1 MQNQAPK
8 RGKVISLRGRRAGL
22 LAGAMALGIA
32 GAFTA
37 QTAIPFQQALAA
49 PVDVQNAGP
58 VDFTSVVKAVQPAVV
73 SVRVKEEI
81 QPQMM
86 GFRGNGNGDSGNFE
100 DFFNS
105 LPKDSPLRRF
115 FKGFGGQGQSEGNTP
130 QRKHQYGMAQGS
142 GFFITDDGYLVTNH
156 HVIDHG
162 TEFTVI
168 DNDGKEY
175 SAKLVGADK
184 RTDLALLK
192 VDSDK
197 KFTYVK
203 FADDAPQV
211 GEWVVAIGNPFGLG
225 GSVTAGIVSAR
236 GRDIGAGPYD
246 DFIQIDAPVNRGNSG
261 GPAFNMK
268 GEVIGVNAAIYSPSG
283 GNVGIAFA
291 IPASTASDV
300 IMDLEKGGKVVR
312 GWLGVQIQPVTEDI
326 AESLDL
332 KDPHGAL
339 VSEVQDDSPA
349 KAAGLETGDTILSV
363 DGKSIKDPRELSR
376 VIAAYDPDTDVK
388 VSLWRNGKEKDVEV
402 KLGRLK
408 DTASADNPNGLV
420 EPSNA
425 TLNELGLAL
434 TTAKEAGMEGDG
446 VVIAEVD
453 PDGPAADKLL
463 NQGDRILEVAGTKV
477 STPEDVVKAVDVAK
491 KDGRKAVL
499 FRVERGD
506 NTRFVALP
514 MKKVG

>member
-1 MQNQAPK
+1 MQNQFPK
-8 RGKVISLRGRRAGL
+8 RGKVISMRGRRAGL
-22 LAGAMALGIA
+22 LAGAMALGVA
-32 GAFTA
+32 GVLTA
-37 QTAIPFQQALAA
+37 QTAIPNQAALAD
-49 PVDVQNAGP
+49 PVKVENAGP
-58 VDFTSVVKAVQPAVV
+58 ADFSNVVKSVQPAVV

-81 QPQMM
+81 EPRMM
-86 GFRGNGNGDSGNFE
+86 GFGGNGSNGGFN
-100 DFFNS
+100 DFFNG
-105 LPKDSPLRRF
+105 LPKDSPLHRF
-115 FKGFGGQGQSEGNTP
+115 FRDFGGQGQSEGRTP
-130 QRKHQYGMAQGS
+130 PRKRQYGMSQGS
-142 GFFITDDGYLVTNH
+142 GFFITEDGYLVTNH
-156 HVIDHG
+156 HVIDKG
-162 TEFTVI
+162 TEFTII

-192 VDSDK
+192 VDADK
-197 KFTYVK
+197 TFTYVK

-268 GEVIGVNAAIYSPSG
+268 GEVIGVNAAIFSPSG

-300 IMDLEKGGKVVR
+300 IMDLEHGGKVVR
-312 GWLGVQIQPVTEDI
+312 GWLGVQIQPVTDDI

-332 KDPHGAL
+332 KDTRGAL
-339 VSEVQDDSPA
+339 VAQVQDDSPA
-349 KAAGLETGDTILSV
+349 QEAGLKTGDTILAI

-376 VIAAYDPDTDVK
+376 VIAAYDPDTEVK
-388 VSLWRNGKEKDVEV
+388 VSLWRDGKERNVEV
-402 KLGRLK
+402 KLGRLT
-408 DTASADNPNGLV
+408 DTASADTPDSQV
-420 EPSNA
+420 EPSRA
-425 TLNELGLAL
+425 TLDDLGLAL
-434 TTAKEAGMEGDG
+434 TTAREAGVDGDG
-446 VVIAEVD
+446 VVIADVD
-453 PDGPAADKLL
+453 PDGPAAEKQLS
-463 NQGDRILEVAGTKV
+463 QGDRILEVAGQKV
-477 STPEDVVKAVDVAK
+477 ATPEEVVAAIDAAK

-506 NTRFVALP
+506 NSRFVALP

>member
-1 MQNQAPK
+1 MQKQSPET
-8 RGKVISLRGRRAGL
+8 GKVISWRARRAGL
-22 LAGAMALGIA
+22 LAGAMALGVA
-32 GAFTA
+32 GVLTA
-37 QTAIPFQQALAA
+37 QTAIPNQAALAD
-49 PVDVQNAGP
+49 PVKVESAGP
-58 VDFTSVVKAVQPAVV
+58 VDFTNVVKAVQPAVV

-86 GFRGNGNGDSGNFE
+86 GFNGNGNSGNFD

-115 FKGFGGQGQSEGNTP
+115 FKDFGGQGQSEGKTP
-130 QRKHQYGMAQGS
+130 PRRHQYGMAQGS
-142 GFFITDDGYLVTNH
+142 GFFITEDGYLVTNH
-156 HVIDHG
+156 HVIDNG

-192 VDSDK
+192 VDSDH

-268 GEVIGVNAAIYSPSG
+268 GEVIGVNAAIFSPSG

-291 IPASTASDV
+291 IPASTASGV
-300 IMDLEKGGKVVR
+300 IADLEHGGKVVR
-312 GWLGVQIQPVTEDI
+312 GWLGVQIQPVTDDI

-332 KDPHGAL
+332 KDTHGAL
-339 VSEVQDDSPA
+339 VAQVQDDSPA
-349 KAAGLETGDTILSV
+349 KAAGLQTGDTILSV

-376 VIAAYDPDTDVK
+376 VIAAYDPDTEVK
-388 VSLWRNGKEKDVEV
+388 VSLWRDGQQKDVEV
-402 KLGRLK
+402 KLGRLS
-408 DTASADNPNGLV
+408 DTASADTPASQV
-420 EPSNA
+420 EPSKA
-425 TLNELGLAL
+425 TLDDLGLAL
-434 TTAKEAGMEGDG
+434 TTAKEAGMDGDG
-446 VVIAEVD
+446 VVIADVN
-453 PDGPAADKLL
+453 PDGPAADKQL
-463 NQGDRILEVAGTKV
+463 NQGDRILEVAGQKV
-477 STPEDVVKAVDVAK
+477 STPEDVVAAIDAAK

-506 NTRFVALP
+506 NSRFVALP